1 MASDYRFLAHDYP
14 PFEYIEN
21 GKLTGPMV
29 DVVRALCVITKDHCT
44 IEIVSLT
51 RAIEELKQ
59 GNILAAT
66 LLIRTEERDQFG
78 LYSLPIIKSEFSY
91 LSTSD
96 KPVLRNITELQGW
109 TVAGLSSSSMFK
121 EIKQSLKKAGVN
133 TFFIDEPDLETMI
146 IKLSKLRYGNKGAIA
161 TNEDVMNYLA
171 KKNSIMNIKRV
182 LHIKSDYFG
191 IYFSKKSADPKT
203 LQKFNNAIIQ
213 LKKSGELKKILM
225 KYNMKMGGNDPKNL
239 PHIAAD

>member
-1 MASDYRFLAHDYP
+1 MASNYRFLAHDYP

-21 GKLTGPMV
+21 GKITGPMIE
-29 DVVRALCVITKDHCT
+29 VVRALCAITKDHCT

-51 RAIEELKQ
+51 RAIEEIKR
-59 GNILAAT
+59 GNVLAAT
-66 LLIRTEERDQFG
+66 LLIKTEERDQFG
-78 LYSLPIIKSEFSY
+78 FFSLPIIKTEFSY

-109 TVAGLSSSSMFK
+109 TVAGLASSSMFK
-121 EIKQSLKKAGVN
+121 QVKQSLQKAGINAVV
-133 TFFIDEPDLETMI
+133 IDEDDLETMI
-146 IKLSKLRYGNKGAIA
+146 IKLSKLRYGNKGTIA

-171 KKNSIMNIKRV
+171 KKNSIVNIKRI
-182 LHIKSDYFG
+182 LPIKSDYFG

-203 LQKFNNAIIQ
+203 IQKFNNAIIE
-213 LKKSGELKKILM
+213 LKKNGELKRILM

-239 PHIAAD
+239 PRIAAG